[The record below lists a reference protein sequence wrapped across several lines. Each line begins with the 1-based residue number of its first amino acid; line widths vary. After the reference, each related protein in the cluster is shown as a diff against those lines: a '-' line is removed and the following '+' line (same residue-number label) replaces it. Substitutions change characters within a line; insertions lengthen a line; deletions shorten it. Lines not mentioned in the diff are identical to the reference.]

1 VISPSLSF
9 QSVVSCC
16 IMDFFV
22 PEDEEVVTKEVPND
36 PDDRDEKDY
45 YGYDDLDPKSEISDD
60 VNRSK
65 HGRRINVTAE
75 VAPHD
80 LLTFRP
86 SRVLFYA
93 PPRQRQRWGDTQVL
107 PRVNWGDLFF
117 DLFYV
122 GATYNVSSIMLESP
136 NRRGFLYAAGTFLPV
151 MNIWNQKVFYDAR
164 YVIEADVVHRVL
176 TIVGLAIT
184 GVAIS
189 NIRPVE
195 VLADASNQS
204 NIFVFTLML
213 VVEQLFAICLYL
225 EVYFRGIGQ
234 RQVKMAA
241 RRDILYNHLYLP
253 FYMAAMI
260 ISAVSYFG
268 DGSQL
273 NYTFNSSSSR
283 RFLAAASDPVQGTT
297 GYTDIPIFLCLF
309 GVLVYMFSFASSI
322 IFCIPGGGRHKE
334 L

>member
-1 VISPSLSF
+1 
-9 QSVVSCC
+9 
-16 IMDFFV
+16 MDFFV
-22 PEDEEVVTKEVPND
+22 PEDVEIVTNEAPNY
-36 PDDRDEKDY
+36 PDDRDDKDY
-45 YGYDDLDPKSEISDD
+45 YGYDDLDPISEVSD
-60 VNRSK
+60 SGKQGK

-80 LLTFRP
+80 LSTFRP

-164 YVIEADVVHRVL
+164 YVIEADVVHRVS

-184 GVAIS
+184 GVVIS
-189 NIRPVE
+189 NIRSVD
-195 VLADASNQS
+195 VLSDASNQS
-204 NIFVFTLML
+204 SIFVFTLML
-213 VVEQLFAICLYL
+213 VVEQLFAICLYM

-234 RQVKMAA
+234 KQMKLAA
-241 RRDILYNHLYLP
+241 RRDIMYNHMHLP
-253 FYMAAMI
+253 FYLAAMI
-260 ISAVSYFG
+260 ISAILYFG
-268 DGSQL
+268 DGSQIS
-273 NYTFNSSSSR
+273 YAFHGSSGR
-283 RFLAAASDPVQGTT
+283 RFLADNTNKKEMAGEF
-297 GYTDIPIFLCLF
+297 TDIPIFLCLF
-309 GVLVYMFSFASSI
+309 GFLLNSFSFATSI
-322 IFCIPGGGRHKE
+322 IFCFPGGGRHKE
-334 L
+334 T